1 VATKTTL
8 ESYLAVYPNYFWEYQ
23 EGGTV
28 VSFTEGK
35 TIAYTAHLHEILTD
49 LKEFGIPPFGALL
62 LTVHA
67 TNPNEQFSADQ
78 LKTLCGGREFPEIL
92 EIISQ
97 LPLAYKSG
105 KNRLLVF
112 RALFENAH
120 NRLSAFTAKR
130 ILKNWEPLE
139 TDYIAQ
145 AYTTQFGESE
155 MAALNRDL
163 GCLKSLLK
171 EFKNVDDI
179 LNKIAGLVD
188 VEEELQIEEQ
198 YIPNEPVTDGD
209 FVEDL
214 INNSYTFEVG
224 ALVKRIWSGLNIPVH
239 SSASSAQPLG
249 GVSDIAN
256 KGEFDKLLISEFA
269 YDDVSFLSRLAN
281 NEALYIQKEIPPS
294 KSRHQ
299 RYILIDVSLKNWGT
313 PKTLAISTML
323 AISKHPKT
331 DFETSVYIIG
341 EKAKAVDIATIDDI
355 IKIVQLVE
363 PGLHAAN
370 GLEECIKLLTKN
382 STSETILITEKSNL
396 QNQQFAKQLNHS
408 GDNINYLITTD
419 REGSL
424 DVYKRTKKSRK
435 HIQHIIVP
443 MEQLWREKKPKHKP
457 PTTRPIEDFEG
468 DVPMLWGQQMQYK
481 QQFITTDGREFFI
494 SNSKRL
500 YRCVMSNTSGRK
512 GVQLIREN
520 LPFVHGSYAISDNN
534 ILLMYNPHKREITL
548 LNLRTN
554 ATKIIPFTNYSR
566 DIQISIPPFAFYN
579 GMFWHSGIRSINTIS
594 ETGEVEHFEYT
605 DQTEILNLTNLYSN
619 LRNSSG
625 LHKSFLKN
633 INIVYIDSYGK
644 LCFGNHILILQNEH
658 LKLEH
663 FNTIEP
669 KITAQQTE
677 NGFVFIDGSR
687 ITVLP
692 DSMVRLSSSDDSVP
706 VIYFPTVLEASLGIC
721 TKTEFAGNQY
731 YHKETMHS
739 MQLTNFGPSA
749 LATLKVLKAHV
760 QCGLKEAKE
769 YIDSLPYT
777 FVGEYLEADAEKLIR
792 NFEEV
797 GAKVEIMHTYETK
810 QKIIATPLF
819 YDRYVQP
826 FIFVIEQY
834 AAQA

>member
-1 VATKTTL
+1 MATKTTL
-8 ESYLAVYPNYFWEYQ
+8 ESYLAVYPSYFWEYQ

-28 VSFTEGK
+28 VSFKGGK
-35 TIAYTAHLHEILTD
+35 TIAYTAHLFEILRD
-49 LKEFGIPPFGALL
+49 LKDFGIPPFGALL
-62 LTVHA
+62 LAVHA
-67 TNPNEQFSADQ
+67 TNPNEPFSADE

-92 EIISQ
+92 EIVSQ
-97 LPLAYKSG
+97 LPLAYKSS

-130 ILKNWEPLE
+130 ILKNWDPLE
-139 TDYIAQ
+139 TDYIAL
-145 AYTTQFGESE
+145 AYTFQFENE
-155 MAALNRDL
+155 VAAWNRDF

-171 EFKNVDDI
+171 EFKTPQDI
-179 LNKIAGLVD
+179 LDKIAGLVD

-198 YIPNEPVTDGD
+198 YIPNEPVTEGD

-294 KSRHQ
+294 KSKHQ

-341 EKAKAVDIATIDDI
+341 VRAKAVDIETVDDI
-355 IKIVQLVE
+355 IKVVQLVE

-370 GLEECIKLLTKN
+370 GLEECIKLLPKN
-382 STSETILITEKSNL
+382 SSSEIILITEKSNL
-396 QNQQFAKQLNHS
+396 QNQQFAKQLNQS

-419 REGSL
+419 REGGL

-435 HIQHIIVP
+435 HIQHIVVP

-457 PTTRPIEDFEG
+457 PTKQPIEDFEG

-481 QQFITTDGREFFI
+481 QQHITTDGREFFI
-494 SNSKRL
+494 SNTKRL
-500 YRCVMSNTSGRK
+500 YRSVISNTSGRK
-512 GVQLIREN
+512 GVQLVNEK
-520 LPFVHGSYAISDNN
+520 LPFAHGIYSVSDNN
-534 ILLMYNPHKREITL
+534 VLLMFNPHKKEITL
-548 LNLRTN
+548 LNLRTK
-554 ATKIIPFTNYSR
+554 ASKTVAFNYQLEISL
-566 DIQISIPPFAFYN
+566 SIPPFAFYK
-579 GMFWHSGIRSINTIS
+579 GVFWHNDRRGIYTIS
-594 ETGEVEHFEYT
+594 EDGEIEQFEYT
-605 DQTEILNLTNLYSN
+605 DYTEIPDLTKIYNELKFSNGLY
-619 LRNSSG
+619 
-625 LHKSFLKN
+625 KSFLKN
-633 INIVYIDSYGK
+633 IHVVYIDSYGK
-644 LCFGNHILILQNEH
+644 LCFGNHILILQHEH

-663 FNTIEP
+663 FSNIEP
-669 KITAQQTE
+669 KIAAKNEGNT
-677 NGFVFIDGSR
+677 FVFTDGSKV
-687 ITVLP
+687 TVLP
-692 DSMVRLSSSDDSVP
+692 DSMVVLSSSDENIPD
-706 VIYFPTVLEASLGIC
+706 IYLPTILEASLGIC

-731 YHKETMHS
+731 YHKETMHCL
-739 MQLTNFGPSA
+739 QLTNFGPSA

-760 QCGLKEAKE
+760 KCGLKEAKE
-769 YIDSLPYT
+769 HIDNLPYT
-777 FVGEYLEADAEKLIR
+777 FGGEYLEADAEQLIR
-792 NFEEV
+792 SFEEA

-810 QKIIATPLF
+810 QKIISTSLF
-819 YDRYVQP
+819 YDRYIQP